1 MVLLLD
7 LGNSRL
13 KYALF
18 DGSQLRDSG
27 IIADLSLPSITE
39 IIPTEGIRLLA
50 ICTVIDIPSDILTS
64 LQANY
69 SVHIIAKEDTNLRF
83 STYDPSTLGLDRLIL
98 AEACLS
104 VFPSQPSLCIC
115 LGTCIT
121 YNLISTAGEFIGG
134 AISPGLHLRSKAMS
148 EFTDKLPLIDLKP
161 DFTPFGTNTNSNLN
175 AGVISGTLFEING
188 FIASAKKEFPNLQ
201 VILTGGDADYYK
213 DQFEIDP
220 LLAWKGFL
228 RMIPKG

>member
-1 MVLLLD
+1 
-7 LGNSRL
+7 
-13 KYALF
+13 
-18 DGSQLRDSG
+18 
-27 IIADLSLPSITE
+27 
-39 IIPTEGIRLLA
+39 
-50 ICTVIDIPSDILTS
+50 
-64 LQANY
+64 
-69 SVHIIAKEDTNLRF
+69 
-83 STYDPSTLGLDRLIL
+83 
-98 AEACLS
+98 
-104 VFPSQPSLCIC
+104 
-115 LGTCIT
+115 
-121 YNLISTAGEFIGG
+121 
-134 AISPGLHLRSKAMS
+134 MS

-228 RMIPKG
+228 RMIPMV